1 MKAVILAALGVVAV
15 VATPSSSDDPTA
27 KFRVH
32 GLEEIEPAFASFQGK
47 MYAGLLPFHLD
58 DKQEGE
64 FMFWLFEPDEIEVEN
79 ALSIY
84 LSGGPVSSSRR
95 SSIASARH
103 DIAVHRQSHCSVTSL

>member
-1 MKAVILAALGVVAV
+1 MTMKAVLLAALPVVAV
-15 VATPSSSDDPTA
+15 AATPLSLSDDPTA

-32 GLEEIEPAFASFQGK
+32 GLEDIEPAFASFQGK

-58 DKQEGE
+58 DNKQEGE

-84 LSGGPVSSSRR
+84 LSGGPVSSR
-95 SSIASARH
+95 SSIVFARH
-103 DIAVHRQSHCSVTSL
+103 YIEVIVL